1 MYVGHQP
8 HYAPVAESVIPR
20 TSQRKPGVLKQFAI
34 FLQRNVWS
42 KKSNLQYILITLLQA
57 PVLAAVCALLTH
69 YSPQEGYSVMDN
81 KNLVSYLFM
90 AVIVAVF
97 LGMSGSAEEI
107 IKDRLLLKREKFLD
121 LSYKS
126 YISSKIIYMAGVA
139 MLQTLLFVVVG
150 NSIMGVTDLLHVWWG
165 ILFLVAFL
173 SSLIGL
179 LLSQC
184 LNSVVAIYIT
194 IPILLI
200 PQILLCGLVVNFS
213 DLTPRSTTGNVPVIG
228 DVIPSRWA
236 YEALAVTQF
245 KDNAYEAPLFEA
257 QKEKYETQY
266 YRMAYLYELQ
276 SQLETM
282 RSEQEQGISPSPVHI
297 DVIKNSLPRLSAF
310 CGMPPYS
317 GNYDYAS
324 LRRYTDEAERLLAER
339 GNRATLAEDRIV
351 TSRLRTMSSDAY
363 RQLKRDHYNLQLE
376 NLLVA
381 ADSKHT
387 HDVVDG
393 HIVPRVGFVFLTPQ
407 SRNGR
412 APFYSPEIGRAH
424 V

>member
-126 YISSKIIYMAGVA
+126 YISSKIIYMAGIA

-184 LNSVVAIYIT
+184 LNSVVAIYTPHPSDIALW
-194 IPILLI
+194 PRRELLRPHAAQHYGQCPRHRRCHPLPLGI
-200 PQILLCGLVVNFS
+200 RGTCRDAVQGQCL
-213 DLTPRSTTGNVPVIG
+213 RSTSV
-228 DVIPSRWA
+228 
-236 YEALAVTQF
+236 
-245 KDNAYEAPLFEA
+245 
-257 QKEKYETQY
+257 
-266 YRMAYLYELQ
+266 
-276 SQLETM
+276 
-282 RSEQEQGISPSPVHI
+282 
-297 DVIKNSLPRLSAF
+297 
-310 CGMPPYS
+310 
-317 GNYDYAS
+317 
-324 LRRYTDEAERLLAER
+324 
-339 GNRATLAEDRIV
+339 
-351 TSRLRTMSSDAY
+351 
-363 RQLKRDHYNLQLE
+363 
-376 NLLVA
+376 
-381 ADSKHT
+381 
-387 HDVVDG
+387 
-393 HIVPRVGFVFLTPQ
+393 
-407 SRNGR
+407 
-412 APFYSPEIGRAH
+412 
-424 V
+424 